1 MNRIILTLLLSI
13 GISSKVTVAQNN
25 QKQPAEKPSTDACPT
40 WNNKS
45 SGSKADY
52 FMFLRKSPKAAKT
65 TEIARYN
72 QRNKDF
78 NKPVYTSL
86 VPQKAS
92 PASEPEEKPQEE
104 KPATETDR
112 SLEKQ
117 KIPAVIPTIAVQ
129 TIQIPETQPEP
140 PAVPEIKK
148 EKTETTDS
156 NGPFE
161 KTEVKEKDKTKNKH
175 QFFSF
180 HNPERKHWLRKLK
193 FRKKGAAKCPDF

>member
-1 MNRIILTLLLSI
+1 MNRILFTLLLSI
-13 GISSKVTVAQNN
+13 GIYSKEMVAQNN
-25 QKQPAEKPSTDACPT
+25 QKQPVEKPSTDACPT

-86 VPQKAS
+86 VPQKAI
-92 PASEPEEKPQEE
+92 PEAEPEPQE
-104 KPATETDR
+104 KKTETK
-112 SLEKQ
+112 LEQPKERQ
-117 KIPAVIPTIAVQ
+117 EIPAVVPTIDVQ
-129 TIQIPETQPEP
+129 PVQITKTQPAT
-140 PAVPEIKK
+140 PALPEVKK

-156 NGPFE
+156 SSPIE
-161 KTEVKEKDKTKNKH
+161 KAEVTEKDKKMSKH

-180 HNPERKHWLRKLK
+180 HKPERKHWLRKLK
-193 FRKKGAAKCPDF
+193 FKKKGAAKCPDF